1 MSDEQLRLAYARAR
15 DDRIE
20 ASRVGC
26 PTLEALLA
34 LVQREGPESRR
45 IETLDHASGC
55 AACRRE
61 LEVLRSVDRAGRALA
76 ADQGGQAVGD
86 RATVS
91 GAGGRG
97 RWRTGWRRA
106 APMALAAALLL
117 AVGLG
122 VRQRFGEGD
131 LPDVPRA
138 ATGGVALVAPA
149 EGGAVAPA
157 PLTFVWRSV
166 PQARQ
171 YVLEVMTD
179 SGALLLAQPTTD
191 TSVTARLPARTDGGT
206 YRWSVR
212 AQLADGTERRSAA
225 WRLRT
230 RAP

>member
-20 ASRVGC
+20 ANRLDC
-26 PTLEALLA
+26 PSLEALLA

-61 LEVLRSVDRAGRALA
+61 LEVLRSVDRAGRALGAERGGEA
-76 ADQGGQAVGD
+76 AGD
-86 RATVS
+86 RTIIHR
-91 GAGGRG
+91 AG
-97 RWRTGWRRA
+97 WRTGWRRA
-106 APMALAAALLL
+106 APMALAATLLL

-122 VRQRFGEGD
+122 VGQRFWGRGLSD
-131 LPDVPRA
+131 APRA
-138 ATGGVALVAPA
+138 GAGEVALVSPA
-149 EGGAVAPA
+149 EGGAVTTAA
-157 PLTFVWRSV
+157 LTFVWRSV
-166 PQARQ
+166 PQARR

-179 SGALLLAQPTTD
+179 DGALLLARPTTD
-191 TSVTARLPARTDGGT
+191 TSVTVALPAGRDRGT

-212 AQLADGTERRSAA
+212 AQLVDGSERRSAA